1 MFIKPNLRYYMLKKY
16 SIIAPLRKGMI
27 CDVWV

>member
-1 MFIKPNLRYYMLKKY
+1 MFLKPNRRYYMRKKY

-27 CDVWV
+27 FDVWV